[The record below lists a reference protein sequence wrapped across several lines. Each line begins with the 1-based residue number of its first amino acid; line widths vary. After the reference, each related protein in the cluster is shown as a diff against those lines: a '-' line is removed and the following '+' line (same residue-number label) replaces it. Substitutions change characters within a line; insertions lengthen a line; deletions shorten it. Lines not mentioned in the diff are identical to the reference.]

1 MKVGFIGLGV
11 MGSPMALNIL
21 KGGHELTVYDR
32 SPEAIARL
40 VAAGAKAAASPREVG
55 AASEIV
61 VTMLP
66 EPQHVDLVVLGK
78 DGVVEGLRKGGIVIE
93 MSTIDPQTSQRVGD
107 ELRKRGMDLVDSPVG
122 KTSEHAA
129 TGTLTLMVGGNHAA
143 IERATPVLN
152 CMGTDTFLCGGPGM
166 GHAMKITN
174 NLLATTI
181 MVANT
186 EVLAIGIK
194 SGLTL
199 ELMQRVMRTTM
210 AWNQQLAVALPKK
223 AFLGDDSPG
232 FAVRLACKDVRLAC
246 ELAEAQGFTAE
257 VGRAAQ
263 STMDKAIAMGLG
275 ERDTAALMKIRED
288 QLGIKVRQGA
298 PAPAAEKVAA

>member
-11 MGSPMALNIL
+11 MGSPMAMNIL

-40 VAAGAKAAASPREVG
+40 VQAGAKAAATPREVG

-66 EPQHVDLVVLGK
+66 EPQHVDQVVLGK
-78 DGVVEGLRKGGIVIE
+78 DGVIEGLRKGGIVIE
-93 MSTIDPQTSQRVGD
+93 MSTIDPQTSQRIGD
-107 ELRKRGMDLVDSPVG
+107 ELRSRGMDLVDSPVG

-129 TGTLTLMVGGNHAA
+129 TGTLTLMVGGNPAA
-143 IERATPVLN
+143 IERATPVLD

-199 ELMQRVMRTTM
+199 ELMQQVMRTTM

-246 ELAEAQGFTAE
+246 ELAEALGFTAE

-298 PAPAAEKVAA
+298 SAPAPEKLAA

>member
-32 SPEAIARL
+32 SPEAIAQL
-40 VAAGAKAAASPREVG
+40 VKAGATAAASPREVG

-66 EPQHVDLVVLGK
+66 EPQHVDQVVLGK

-129 TGTLTLMVGGNHAA
+129 TGTLTLMVGGNPAA

-288 QLGIKVRQGA
+288 QLGIRVRQGA
-298 PAPAAEKVAA
+298 PAPAAEKAAA

>member
-66 EPQHVDLVVLGK
+66 EPQHVDQVVLGK

-129 TGTLTLMVGGNHAA
+129 TGTLTLMVGGNPAA

-288 QLGIKVRQGA
+288 QLGIRVRQGA
-298 PAPAAEKVAA
+298 PAPAAEKAAA

>member
-11 MGSPMALNIL
+11 MGGPMAANIL
-21 KGGHELTVYDR
+21 KGGHQLTVYDR
-32 SPEAIARL
+32 SLEAVERL
-40 VAAGAKAAASPREVG
+40 VQAGAKAASSPKEVG

-66 EPQHVDLVVLGK
+66 EPQHVEQVVLGK
-78 DGVVEGLRKGGIVIE
+78 DGVAESLQPGGIVID
-93 MSTIDPQTSQRVGD
+93 MSTIDPRTSQRVGD
-107 ELRKRGMDLVDSPVG
+107 ELRKRGFEMVDSPVG

-129 TGTLTLMVGGNHAA
+129 TGTLTLMVGGNPAA
-143 IERATPVLN
+143 IEHAMPVLK

-199 ELMQRVMRTTM
+199 ELMQEVMRTTM
-210 AWNQQLAVALPKK
+210 AWNQQLAVAMPKK

-246 ELAEAQGFTAE
+246 DLAEAQGFKAE

-263 STMDKAIAMGLG
+263 STMEKAIAMGLG

-288 QLGIKVRQGA
+288 QLGIKVRQGG
-298 PAPAAEKVAA
+298 PAQAVERVAA